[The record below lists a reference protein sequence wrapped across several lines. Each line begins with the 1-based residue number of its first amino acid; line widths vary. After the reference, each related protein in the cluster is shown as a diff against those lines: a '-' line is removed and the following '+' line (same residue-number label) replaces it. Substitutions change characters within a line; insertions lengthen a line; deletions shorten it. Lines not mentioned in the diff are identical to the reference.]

1 MAIDFIW
8 CSRLRFKAYQ
18 ISCPTIIDAKKFE
31 SLFSCSNWT
40 FLMTIVV
47 NFWEVAWFFSVECH
61 LRQMGGKMQMFKP
74 SCQIF
79 TIKSMFFTILYSPD
93 KSDFV
98 SISFS
103 NILERGLSRAG
114 KLFSI
119 KLFETFVAKVEFR
132 LRERTK
138 VMFSLD
144 CSSIPTASLLFAPI
158 VQPLIR
164 SSLTLWKCWVNAFN

>member
-1 MAIDFIW
+1 
-8 CSRLRFKAYQ
+8 
-18 ISCPTIIDAKKFE
+18 
-31 SLFSCSNWT
+31 
-40 FLMTIVV
+40 MTIVV
-47 NFWEVAWFFSVECH
+47 IVKFFERLLDFSQQKNGRENSNVRSFLPNLH
-61 LRQMGGKMQMFKP
+61 NKSLY
-74 SCQIF
+74 IF
-79 TIKSMFFTILYSPD
+79 LKSSGLDPPD

-158 VQPLIR
+158 VQPFIR
-164 SSLTLWKCWVNAFN
+164 SPLTPWKCWVNAFNYRGSPSYRHFGTWKNRVT

>member
-1 MAIDFIW
+1 MFTA
-8 CSRLRFKAYQ
+8 
-18 ISCPTIIDAKKFE
+18 SC
-31 SLFSCSNWT
+31 
-40 FLMTIVV
+40 
-47 NFWEVAWFFSVECH
+47 
-61 LRQMGGKMQMFKP
+61 R
-74 SCQIF
+74 IF
-79 TIKSMFFTILYSPD
+79 TIIHPWLFKSLGLYPPD

-138 VMFSLD
+138 VMFSLA

-164 SSLTLWKCWVNAFN
+164 SPLTLWKCWVNAFNYNHLQYRGSLLSTIFGTWKKSYILCEIHTS